1 MFSRISLLGVTWIL
15 SQDFIH
21 MTISEVLET
30 LTWPW
35 NMRRISRKN
44 STGLLMSRKLLLSD
58 SLTFDYIH
66 LYCTTTFEKVYIKNQ
81 VLFYCKLLMNDS
93 FHRLV

>member
-15 SQDFIH
+15 SQDFIQ

-35 NMRRISRKN
+35 NIRISCEN
-44 STGLLMSRKLLLSD
+44 STGHLMSRKLLLSD

-66 LYCTTTFEKVYIKNQ
+66 LYCTATFEKVYIKNQ